1 MEGKGGVRRGEGK
14 EKREGRGEGAI
25 KRTGP
30 GMVLQIVLQSK
41 WVILILG
48 D

>member
-1 MEGKGGVRRGEGK
+1 MGGWGVEGKGGVRRGEGK
-14 EKREGRGEGAI
+14 EKRVD
-25 KRTGP
+25 GP